1 MSTKSTAW
9 ETHHQRTAAL
19 RDVVAALE
27 DGAADLPWNDDLER
41 VFGDRASLLIALH
54 DQWSRHLATRLDL
67 ALELHDIP
75 AAAVAEAWSA
85 VAAQLPAVRRVLDQ
99 YAAHPALA
107 GPRARADRMVA
118 VAAGVAALDDP
129 LAVAAPRGAAFLA
142 SARRVDVRV
151 VPARRDGWL
160 RERLSFLPLK
170 ATA

>member
-9 ETHHQRTAAL
+9 EAQHQRAAAL
-19 RDVVAALE
+19 REVVDALE
-27 DGAADLPWNDDLER
+27 AGSPELPWNDDVER
-41 VFGDRASLLIALH
+41 VFGDRAGLLVALH

-75 AAAVAEAWSA
+75 SAAVAEAWSA

-107 GPRARADRMVA
+107 GPRARTDRMVA
-118 VAAGVAALDDP
+118 VAAGVASLGDP
-129 LAVAAPRGAAFLA
+129 LSFAAARGAAFLA
-142 SARRVDVRV
+142 SARTADVRI

-160 RERLSFLPLK
+160 RERLSFRPLK
-170 ATA
+170 ASA